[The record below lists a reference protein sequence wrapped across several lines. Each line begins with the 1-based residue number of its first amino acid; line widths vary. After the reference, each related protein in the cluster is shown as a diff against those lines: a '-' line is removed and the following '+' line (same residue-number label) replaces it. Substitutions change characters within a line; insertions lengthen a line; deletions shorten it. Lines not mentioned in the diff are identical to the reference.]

1 MANNIKGITIE
12 IGGDTTKLD
21 KALGGV
27 NKNVKSTQAELRE
40 VEKLLKLDP
49 KNTEALAQKQQLLT
63 KAVGETKEKLDV
75 LKTAEAQV
83 EEQFKKGEVSEE
95 QYRAI
100 KREIEATE
108 LSLKKLE
115 EEAGKSNISLEK
127 VGEAFGKVGG
137 KATGIGNKL
146 LPVTAG
152 VTALGGAG
160 VAAAMEL
167 DDGYDT
173 IITKTGA
180 TGEALEELNGIAD
193 DLFTEMPIEMQDAG
207 TAVGEINTRFG
218 ATGDTLKDLSKQF
231 IEFANINDT
240 DLNNS
245 IGKTDKIM
253 EQYNIDASETGNVL
267 GLLTKKGQET
277 GISVDT
283 LMDSLQKN
291 GATFKEMGLNLVQS
305 TNLLAQFE
313 ANAVNAAFAALT
325 AGPIFPTTVMMFEMP
340 VATFPKMISAGPIA
354 ATTAAILIMVSFWLW
369 LKFLNHCVNSF
380 TFPTTFVMVGC
391 NEPKRVVPRSA
402 AANFKL
408 LAATFASS
416 HGSCVALNVSSTT
429 VP

>member
-115 EEAGKSNISLEK
+115 EEAGKSNLSLEK

-137 KATGIGNKL
+137 KATDIGNKL

-152 VTALGGAG
+152 
-160 VAAAMEL
+160 
-167 DDGYDT
+167 
-173 IITKTGA
+173 
-180 TGEALEELNGIAD
+180 
-193 DLFTEMPIEMQDAG
+193 
-207 TAVGEINTRFG
+207 EI
-218 ATGDTLKDLSKQF
+218 
-231 IEFANINDT
+231 
-240 DLNNS
+240 
-245 IGKTDKIM
+245 
-253 EQYNIDASETGNVL
+253 
-267 GLLTKKGQET
+267 
-277 GISVDT
+277 
-283 LMDSLQKN
+283 
-291 GATFKEMGLNLVQS
+291 
-305 TNLLAQFE
+305 
-313 ANAVNAAFAALT
+313 
-325 AGPIFPTTVMMFEMP
+325 
-340 VATFPKMISAGPIA
+340 
-354 ATTAAILIMVSFWLW
+354 
-369 LKFLNHCVNSF
+369 F
-380 TFPTTFVMVGC
+380 TFPVMTGLMVC
-391 NEPKRVVPRSA
+391 SPFITPHRLREPR
-402 AANFKL
+402 
-408 LAATFASS
+408 
-416 HGSCVALNVSSTT
+416 ALTGILPGNVQD
-429 VP
+429 V